1 MDEAVYNRGGGACL
15 TPNDEAQIPAMHVRA
30 AVFHATSLFQHHQPW
45 LTCTTS
51 STSPNQRRP
60 EAIQQN
66 TTPECVCAHHASE
79 DRCVNNLPHK
89 APGHAACWPPSTVSQ
104 QWACYLFLPPPLCR
118 TAVAGKSSSSGS
130 TQHHVHLM

>member
-60 EAIQQN
+60 EAIQQS
-66 TTPECVCAHHASE
+66 TTSIRVVRLNVCAPAMQARIVASTT
-79 DRCVNNLPHK
+79 CLTK
-89 APGHAACWPPSTVSQ
+89 
-104 QWACYLFLPPPLCR
+104 PLCMLL
-118 TAVAGKSSSSGS
+118 AG
-130 TQHHVHLM
+130 HLQL